1 MFVTDIKALSL
12 QIVCELFNEKNPE
25 YLKDKT
31 LDEFVDWVFSALDA
45 DHDGCI
51 KEYEFIQGLSN
62 NEATNSLAG
71 LLTFTAD
78 PRNSVILMLEGFSKT
93 KSKSY

>member
-1 MFVTDIKALSL
+1 MVYTFIKALSL
-12 QIVCELFNEKNPE
+12 QLVCELLNEKNPE

-31 LDEFVDWVFSALDA
+31 LDQFVDWVFSALDA
-45 DHDGCI
+45 DRDGCI
-51 KEYEFIQGLSN
+51 KEYEFIRGLTN

-78 PRNSVILMLEGFSKT
+78 PTKFSNPNA
-93 KSKSY
+93 